1 MATQRKDPGGAA
13 VARVERFTGPLMLL
27 LALVFLAA
35 FFVGYL
41 PDAPPGLRGAARIVS
56 NVVVAL
62 FAVELAVRV
71 AVAER
76 RLEYLASRWL
86 DVLVVVVPFLRP
98 LRVIMFLPVL
108 ARAAVGLQRV
118 MGPMRGAYVLL
129 VAVATVLTAAGLVL
143 LFETRADGSS
153 IQTFPDALWWAITTV
168 TTVGYGDTYP
178 VTAEGRVVA
187 AALMVVGIA
196 LFGVLTAGVAAYF
209 VESSAGEEESS
220 DKLDEVLLRLEA
232 LERRLKERDEK
243 EGDG

>member
-1 MATQRKDPGGAA
+1 MSRQRKNPGGAA
-13 VARVERFTGPLMLL
+13 VARVERFPGPLMLV

-35 FFVGYL
+35 FVVGYL
-41 PDAPPGLRGAARIVS
+41 PDAPPGLRGAARTVS
-56 NVVVAL
+56 NAVVAL

-108 ARAAVGLQRV
+108 ARAAAGLQRV

-129 VAVATVLTAAGLVL
+129 VAAATVLTAAGLVL
-143 LFETRADGSS
+143 LFETGADGSS
-153 IQTFPDALWWAITTV
+153 IRTFPDALWWAITTV

-209 VESSAGEEESS
+209 VESSAEEDDGP
-220 DKLDEVLLRLEA
+220 DKLDEILARLEA
-232 LERRLKERDEK
+232 LERHLKERDEG

>member
-1 MATQRKDPGGAA
+1 MA
-13 VARVERFTGPLMLL
+13 RFTRPLMLL

-35 FFVGYL
+35 VVVEYL
-41 PDAPPGLRGAARIVS
+41 PDASPGLRGAARTVS

-108 ARAAVGLQRV
+108 ARAAVGLQLV
-118 MGPMRGAYVLL
+118 MGPLRGAYVLL
-129 VAVATVLTAAGLVL
+129 VAAATVLTAASLVL
-143 LFETRADGSS
+143 LFETGAKDSS

-178 VTAEGRVVA
+178 VTTEGRIVA
-187 AALMVVGIA
+187 AALMMVGIA

-209 VESSAGEEESS
+209 VESSETEDESS
-220 DKLDEVLLRLEA
+220 DKLDEILARLDT
-232 LERRLKERDEK
+232 LERRLKERDER